1 MPIHQGNQAKTQAD
15 RAKQYADHQPYMGEN
30 GNWWK
35 WDEEKGAYID
45 TGILAKGGV
54 IYPTF
59 SIDEK
64 DMGLYMSFD
73 DEVSPN
79 LIKFDQSSGELY
91 LNVG

>member
-1 MPIHQGNQAKTQAD
+1 M
-15 RAKQYADHQPYMGEN
+15 
-30 GNWWK
+30 
-35 WDEEKGAYID
+35 
-45 TGILAKGGV
+45 

>member
-1 MPIHQGNQAKTQAD
+1 
-15 RAKQYADHQPYMGEN
+15 MGEK
-30 GNWWK
+30 GYWWK

>member
-1 MPIHQGNQAKTQAD
+1 
-15 RAKQYADHQPYMGEN
+15 MGEN

-59 SIDEK
+59 FIDEK